1 MARDK
6 HRSISIE
13 SSASSLFR
21 GTEKGEGKNAK
32 LAVETVESVR
42 RSETV
47 GRASGGGRS
56 IPTTTTTTTTR
67 TMTTRGDESI
77 DVVSRIELSFPPATR
92 RESPLGIQRNT
103 SGRSKV

>member
-56 IPTTTTTTTTR
+56 IPTTTTTTR